1 MTIENTLAQF
11 DSAFESAEVT
21 TNATIDLPEGKYE
34 AKVTGTEIFESGDGR
49 NFFRINMEVANGEMK
64 GTKFSKLH
72 GLDNPERFKYL
83 KGDLTVCGLML
94 GKLSELP
101 AQMNRIHGVK
111 LRVQCKKNGQY
122 TNYYINGQVFERK
135 DDSNVPF

>member
-11 DSAFESAEVT
+11 DSAFESAEVS

-49 NFFRINMEVANGEMK
+49 HFFRINMEVCAGEMK

-94 GKLSELP
+94 GNLSELP
-101 AQMNRIHGVK
+101 TQMNKIHGTH

-122 TNYYINGQVFERK
+122 TNYYINGQVFDKKNTE
-135 DDSNVPF
+135 DVPF